1 MKGVYLSL
9 GSNFG
14 DRRSN
19 VENALLRMEEILK
32 DVRKSEVYET
42 KAVHGFG
49 PAYFNAVIYGTTDL
63 EYEEFNIFL
72 KGYEK
77 GCGRTPESKLRNE
90 VVIDLDIVVWDNE
103 IVRPIDFARE
113 FFQMGYKEMQI
124 GTE

>member
-9 GSNFG
+9 GSNYG

-49 PAYFNAVIYGTTDL
+49 PAYFNAVIYGTTNL
-63 EYEEFNIFL
+63 EYEELNMFL

-77 GCGRTPESKLRNE
+77 ECGRTPESKLRNE

-103 IVRPIDFARE
+103 IVRPTDFARE
-113 FFQMGYKEMQI
+113 FFQIGYKKMQI
-124 GTE
+124 GNE